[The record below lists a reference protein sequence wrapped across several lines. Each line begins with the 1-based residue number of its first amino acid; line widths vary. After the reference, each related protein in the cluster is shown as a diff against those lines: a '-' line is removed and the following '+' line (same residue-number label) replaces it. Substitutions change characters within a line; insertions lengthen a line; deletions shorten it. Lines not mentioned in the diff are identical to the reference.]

1 MRDANRLKEKID
13 LSLDNRQV
21 MSLVI
26 GGIVVL
32 GAVFVVGVV
41 VGKKLSTSER
51 ASGAPD
57 LLTAL
62 DQRATAMDEAT
73 DASLT
78 FQDELT
84 KKAAEAPRIEAPA
97 APAAVATKLDPAPAP
112 LPKPESVGDPEP
124 VAPVVAAA
132 PRADEAVPTRTVLKD
147 GGGMKE
153 AIARSQRP
161 VEAAA
166 NGAFSLQL
174 SASQDR
180 DEADRFMAKLKGQG
194 YAPYI
199 VEAQV
204 PGRGTWYR
212 VRMGSFPTKEAAG
225 RYLQDFRRE
234 TQMEAFVA
242 GGEAR

>member
-41 VGKKLSTSER
+41 VGKKLSNSER
-51 ASGAPD
+51 AQGAPD

-84 KKAAEAPRIEAPA
+84 KKTAEPPRIEAPA
-97 APAAVATKLDPAPAP
+97 TPVAVATRLDPAPAP
-112 LPKPESVGDPEP
+112 LPKPEP
-124 VAPVVAAA
+124 VAEVEPETPVAAA

-147 GGGMKE
+147 GGGLKE

-166 NGAFSLQL
+166 NGSFTLQL

-180 DEADRFMAKLKGQG
+180 AEADRFMAKLKGQG
-194 YAPYI
+194 YAPYL

-204 PGRGTWYR
+204 QGRGTWYR

-242 GGEAR
+242 GSEVR